1 MNGRQAVLPV
11 SSYVYQLILF
21 PTGILSS
28 GDSLPAF
35 IADLEHHYRIVL
47 CL

>member
-1 MNGRQAVLPV
+1 MNGRQAVLPL

-21 PTGILSS
+21 PTGIMSS
-28 GDSLPAF
+28 GDGLHAF